1 MADRLEKAGIAVHSL
16 DARRSTDAPRAVSRL
31 LRLLNR
37 LRPALLHTFL
47 FHANIVGR
55 LSAYLAG
62 TSRVVSSVRVAE
74 KRYRYHL
81 VLENLTCRLSDKVV
95 CVSDA
100 VCRYT
105 RRHSH
110 VPAARLTAIAN
121 GIDSAAD
128 DSVPVDRSEMG
139 VPPDAT
145 AALYVGRLDEQ
156 KGVDSLLHA
165 LAIAQSRDP
174 RLHLVLAGSGPEQ
187 QSLIG
192 LVRQLGV
199 ESRTHFLGW
208 RADVLSLMRTT
219 DFFVMPSRWE
229 GMPNSV
235 LEAMSVGLPVIATR
249 AEGSTQL
256 VRDGQTGMLVGIDR
270 PAELAEA
277 MLRLAGDATLRAQY
291 GRNGQ
296 DVARRE
302 FSLAQ
307 MIERYSQLYESL
319 LV

>member
-1 MADRLEKAGIAVHSL
+1 
-16 DARRSTDAPRAVSRL
+16 
-31 LRLLNR
+31 
-37 LRPALLHTFL
+37 
-47 FHANIVGR
+47 
-55 LSAYLAG
+55 
-62 TSRVVSSVRVAE
+62 
-74 KRYRYHL
+74 
-81 VLENLTCRLSDKVV
+81 
-95 CVSDA
+95 
-100 VCRYT
+100 
-105 RRHSH
+105 
-110 VPAARLTAIAN
+110 
-121 GIDSAAD
+121 
-128 DSVPVDRSEMG
+128 
-139 VPPDAT
+139 
-145 AALYVGRLDEQ
+145 
-156 KGVDSLLHA
+156 
-165 LAIAQSRDP
+165 
-174 RLHLVLAGSGPEQ
+174 
-187 QSLIG
+187 
-192 LVRQLGV
+192 
-199 ESRTHFLGW
+199 
-208 RADVLSLMRTT
+208 LSLMRTT